1 MPTADTSVKPDEAYN
16 KLLQWWPREDDAD
29 KLQQGYFTKWAHFS
43 EESTEKTDT
52 LLDYFEQVESKRFA
66 LYASDAVQVD
76 GLTAMVAKMAGNL
89 EHKAGAPNHRDA
101 HAQQE
106 ATYTPAQ
113 SAAGG
118 ASPPDAPAPSND
130 NRPVVFMYNDPLINY
145 YYDVVEGKISKKR
158 ASPDRSHVFDSETA
172 SGANLDVSRSLFVK
186 KTDSEEMG
194 LPVLPDYW
202 PCPVGNLVRK
212 AAFANRLTKDVK
224 YPNDRLVDLSRAFD
238 EGGKTMVDAMIEEYK
253 DDGVFVLRVR
263 QAQALRYAAQWAR
276 AQLSEQRSGYSGKA
290 KSLVRG
296 LFDATTS
303 AIAEVEKLKQ
313 KGGAVAASFTDL
325 CLRI

>member
-1 MPTADTSVKPDEAYN
+1 MTTIDTPVEPDEAYR
-16 KLLQWWPREDDAD
+16 KLLQWWPRVDDAD
-29 KLQQGYFTKWAHFS
+29 KLQQGQYTKWAHF
-43 EESTEKTDT
+43 TEKSTLETDT
-52 LLDYFEQVESKRFA
+52 LLDYFEKVEAKRYA
-66 LYASDAVQVD
+66 LFASDAVQVD
-76 GLTAMVAKMAGNL
+76 GITAGVAKMAANL
-89 EHKAGAPNHRDA
+89 EHKAGAPNHRGA
-101 HAQQE
+101 YSQQE
-106 ATYTPAQ
+106 AAYTPAE
-113 SAAGG
+113 SAADG

-130 NRPVVFMYNDPLINY
+130 NRPVVFMYNDPLIEY
-145 YYDVVEGKISKKR
+145 YYDVSEGKVSKKR

-186 KTDSEEMG
+186 KKDGETMG

-224 YPNDRLVDLSRAFD
+224 YPNDRLVDLSRAFV
-238 EGGKTMVDAMIEEYK
+238 EGGNTLVDAMIEQYK

-290 KSLVRG
+290 KGVVRR
-296 LFDATTS
+296 LFDATAS

-325 CLRI
+325 CL